1 MTASVAGPG
10 TVRVSRRQHL
20 APKVVFVDGIEGC
33 GKTMLSPI
41 ISALDRTELLTYAYE
56 LEHIVSLNY
65 LGKLADDAT
74 EAMISMLVDLQLYNT
89 MQSRGINFR
98 PGDLS
103 SVFRSADPLR
113 YISRLFQP
121 GDAAAAER
129 ITTQNPILLLTTH
142 RMIAYC
148 EPIFRSLAERALFIE
163 VVRHPL
169 YLTIQ
174 NSRNFG
180 GLIGTARDFTVY
192 FDHAGQDLPY
202 FVHGWEDR
210 FLSANPVE
218 RAIYSIRH
226 LSARSSAN
234 RGSVAGRSD
243 RRVLTVPFEK
253 FVVAPDAYV
262 SAFCEALDTSVTG
275 RTRAMMK
282 KQRVP
287 RAKYADSIDLAV
299 YRRCGW
305 EPPKQGLTEREEFEY
320 RRIWAESQVSPEAMR
335 VLDDLCDEYETAHMG
350 GPLRSGGGSYI
361 S

>member
-1 MTASVAGPG
+1 MTAPAAVSDAI
-10 TVRVSRRQHL
+10 RVSRREHL

-41 ISALDRTELLTYAYE
+41 VSALDRTELLTYAYE

-65 LGKLADDAT
+65 LGKLTDDAT

-113 YISRLFQP
+113 YVNRLFQP

-129 ITTQNPILLLTTH
+129 IAAQKPILLLTTH

-148 EPIFRSLAERALFIE
+148 EPIFRSLAERAVFIE

-210 FLSANPVE
+210 FLAANPVE

-226 LSARSSAN
+226 LSSRSSAN
-234 RGSVAGRSD
+234 RASVAAGSGSRM
-243 RRVLTVPFEK
+243 LTVPFEK
-253 FVVAPDAYV
+253 FVVAPEPYMT
-262 SAFCEALDTSVTG
+262 AFCQALGTSVTS
-275 RTRAMMK
+275 RTRAMMR

-287 RAKYADSIDLAV
+287 RLKYADSIDLAV

-320 RRIWAESQVSPEAMR
+320 RRIWAESQVSAEAMR
-335 VLDDLCDEYETAHMG
+335 VLDDLCDEYEAAHMG
-350 GPLRSGGGSYI
+350 GPLRKSGGSYV